1 MKKPPR
7 HILSKS
13 TFMSGIQC
21 EKKLYLGKYH
31 RNLKDE
37 ISVTQQ
43 AIFTQGTNVGELAC
57 KLFPGGIDCTPESY
71 FDFQKAVVKTQ
82 ECINAG
88 EEIIYEAAFQFDGV
102 LAALDM
108 LVKTEEGWKAYEVKS
123 STKVSD
129 TYRMDGTLQYY
140 VITNSGIPLVDIN
153 IVYINNKYVKNGEV
167 DVHELFTIESIQEDV
182 LERLPQIPININRF
196 KQMISDKIEP
206 EINIGSHCSNPYN
219 CDFRGHCWKHVPKY
233 SVFDLKN
240 ARGVDWE
247 LYEKGY
253 FTTKEIPDDYPVKER
268 HSVQISSDK
277 SGESII
283 DKENIKLFLEQLN
296 YPLYHLD
303 FETFGSA
310 VPVYDNS
317 RPYQQLVFQ
326 YSLHK
331 QETKDG
337 EYKHY
342 EFLAETNKGDPRVEL
357 IKQMI
362 NNCGEK
368 GDVLTYNVGFERG
381 KINELAGQFPEFAE
395 PLHKLVDRLKDL
407 MIPFQQKWYYT
418 AEMKGSYSIKK
429 VLPALV
435 PELSYN
441 DLEINEGNT
450 ASNTFAQMAQGTF
463 IGDIEGTR
471 KNLLEYCKMDTWAM
485 VKILEKLY
493 QV

>member
-1 MKKPPR
+1 
-7 HILSKS
+7 
-13 TFMSGIQC
+13 MSGIQC

-196 KQMISDKIEP
+196 KKMIGDKIEP
-206 EINIGSHCSNPYN
+206 EINIGLHCSNPYN

-253 FTTKEIPDDYPVKER
+253 LTTKEIPDDYPVKER

-337 EYKHY
+337 EYNHS
-342 EFLAETNKGDPRVEL
+342 EFLAETNKGDQRVEL

-362 NNCGEK
+362 NDCGEE
-368 GDVLTYNVGFERG
+368 GNILAYNIGFERG
-381 KINELAGQFPEFAE
+381 KINDLAEQFPEFAE
-395 PLHKLVDRLKDL
+395 PLYKLVDRLKDL

-418 AEMKGSYSIKK
+418 AEMKGSYSIKN